1 MNRRR
6 LLTTATAAAISAP
19 FVRAQSKTAPLHGAI
34 IGHGAHRYQVDL
46 DWCQAKRETH
56 PVKNCHEMV
65 MDAEKRLIMIT
76 DEARNNLLIFD
87 KEGRVLDSWTLK
99 LRSGHGL
106 SLASRAGKETL
117 LLCDPAGGRVVQT
130 SLTGEIL
137 LELPHAKDCGAYD
150 AVTKYAPT
158 EAVTAPNGDI
168 YVADGYGSQFI
179 LHFDSAGRFIRKFGG
194 LSTQAMNAGKF
205 MQAHGVT
212 IDTRGLEPL
221 VLCTERIRNEFH
233 WYKLDGTYSHS
244 VYLPGACMSRPV
256 IAGDLLLSG
265 VCFGMKPNDYRM
277 WRDRG
282 FIIILDK
289 DNRLISAPGGHHPK
303 YEGEQLT
310 LLLQDQPVFRNVHD
324 VCVDDAGDLYGCQWN
339 ADQVY
344 PYKLRRV

>member
-1 MNRRR
+1 MHRRR
-6 LLTTATAAAISAP
+6 FLTTSAASFLAAP
-19 FVRAQSKTAPLHGAI
+19 YVRAQSKTSLQGAT
-34 IGHGAHRYQVDL
+34 IGHGEHRYQVDL
-46 DWCQAKRETH
+46 DWCKADRGKH

-65 MDAEKRLIMIT
+65 MDAQKRLIMIT
-76 DEARNNLLIFD
+76 DEARNNILIFD
-87 KEGRVLDSWTLK
+87 KNGQVLDAWTLK

-106 SLASRAGKETL
+106 SLDSRDGKETL
-117 LLCDPAGGRVVQT
+117 LLCDPGGGRVVKAT
-130 SLTGEIL
+130 LTGEIL

-158 EAVTAPNGDI
+158 EAVAAPNGDI

-179 LHFDSAGRFIRKFGG
+179 LHFDANGKFIRKFGG
-194 LSTQAMNAGKF
+194 QSTQAMNAGKF

-212 IDTRGLEPL
+212 IDKRGAEPL

-282 FIIILDK
+282 FIIILDRN
-289 DNRLISAPGGHHPK
+289 NRVISAPGGHAPR
-303 YEGEQLT
+303 YEGDQVT

-324 VCVDDAGDLYGCQWN
+324 VCMDDAGDLYGCQWN

>member
-1 MNRRR
+1 MHRRHFIT
-6 LLTTATAAAISAP
+6 TTAANAFAAP
-19 FVRAQSKTAPLHGAI
+19 FVRAQSKTSLQGVI

-46 DWCQAKRETH
+46 NWCKAKRELH
-56 PVKNCHEMV
+56 PVKNCHEMA
-65 MDAEKRLIMIT
+65 MDAQKRLIMIT
-76 DEARNNLLIFD
+76 DEAKNNILIFD
-87 KEGRVLDSWTLK
+87 KEGKVLDAWTLK
-99 LRSGHGL
+99 LRGGHGL
-106 SLASRAGKETL
+106 TLDTRGGKEHL
-117 LLCDPAGGRVVQT
+117 LLCDPGGGRVVKT
-130 SLTGEIL
+130 TLSGEIV

-158 EAVTAPNGDI
+158 EAVAGPNGDI

-179 LHFDSAGRFIRKFGG
+179 LQFDASGKFIRKFGG
-194 LSTQAMNAGKF
+194 VSTQAMNPGKF

-212 IDTRGLEPL
+212 IDTRGPEPF

-233 WYKLDGTYSHS
+233 WFRLDGTYVRS
-244 VYLPGACMSRPV
+244 VYLPGAFMSRPV

-265 VCFGMKPNDYRM
+265 VCFGMKPNDFRM
-277 WRDRG
+277 WRERG

-289 DNRLISAPGGHHPK
+289 DNRVISAPGGQQPK
-303 YEGEQLT
+303 YEGDQVG

-324 VCVDDAGDLYGCQWN
+324 VCVDDAGDLYACQWN

>member
-1 MNRRR
+1 MHRRHF
-6 LLTTATAAAISAP
+6 LATATAAAISAP
-19 FVRAQSKTAPLHGAI
+19 FVRAQSKTAPLQGAI
-34 IGHGAHRYQVDL
+34 IGHGSHRYQVDL

-56 PVKNCHEMV
+56 PIKNCHEMV
-65 MDAEKRLIMIT
+65 MDSQKRLIMIT
-76 DEARNNLLIFD
+76 DEAKNNILIFD
-87 KEGRVLDSWTLK
+87 KEGKVLDAWTLK
-99 LRSGHGL
+99 LKSGHGL
-106 SLASRAGKETL
+106 SLDSRDGKETL
-117 LLCDPAGGRVVQT
+117 LLCDPSGGRVVKT
-130 SLTGEIL
+130 TLTGEVL
-137 LELPHAKDCGAYD
+137 LELPHAKECGAYD

-158 EAVTAPNGDI
+158 EAVAAPNGDI

-179 LHFDSAGRFIRKFGG
+179 LHFDASGKFIRKFGG

-212 IDTRGLEPL
+212 IDKRGPAPL

-233 WYKLDGTYSHS
+233 WYQLDGTYSHS

-289 DNRLISAPGGHHPK
+289 DNRLISAPGGHAPK
-303 YEGEQLT
+303 YEADQLT

-324 VCVDDAGDLYGCQWN
+324 VCVDDVGDLYGCQWN